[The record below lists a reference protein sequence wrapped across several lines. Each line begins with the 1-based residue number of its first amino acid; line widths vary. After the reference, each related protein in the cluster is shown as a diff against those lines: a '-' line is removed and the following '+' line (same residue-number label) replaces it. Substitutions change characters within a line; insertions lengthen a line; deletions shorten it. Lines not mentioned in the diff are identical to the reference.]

1 MWQGDP
7 TVCLF
12 SKNKDIDHYIVKV
25 YRRDKDDPQ
34 KIVGQIQHVS
44 TECERPFT
52 HLEELIEILSL
63 GGSICRR
70 RTKKKV
76 RKCRRKKKG

>member
-1 MWQGDP
+1 M
-7 TVCLF
+7 CLF
-12 SKNKDIDHYIVKV
+12 SKEKDMDHYIVKV
-25 YRRDKDDPQ
+25 YRRDNVDPK

-52 HLEELIEILSL
+52 NLEELNEILFL

-70 RTKKKV
+70 RIKKKV
-76 RKCRRKKKG
+76 RKCRRKSKDTS